1 VIYFY
6 GPDFANFCKG
16 FLPKPR
22 DDDDAPSPDL
32 RGQPTIQLPESH
44 DEKVAKLMS
53 DLNAALAAQK
63 GLDKDTANA
72 VRKMAGIPE
81 DQPLGLFDKVASILK
96 TKVLGDTTIDSSSS
110 VSSSLS
116 SPGSYSDYFD
126 SSPPVPSHPE
136 ASGSGT
142 SSVGSVTPIPSKHVS
157 AVQLAPPSPILPFA
171 DALIDPTSPR
181 SPVELE
187 SESITNQWCCLS
199 SRTAAGKAK
208 ASDLPPLDTEVSGK
222 WNTNISTFKTCFYS
236 GGTLPDT
243 EITKLLQDE
252 RFIAIK
258 LKHPDLFDPSKP
270 FCFNAKEW
278 YAFYEKNEVDS
289 DSNIESIIKYLQT
302 YLK

>member
-16 FLPKPR
+16 FLPKR
-22 DDDDAPSPDL
+22 DDDDGPSTDL
-32 RGQPTIQLPESH
+32 RGQPTTQLPESH

-63 GLDKDTANA
+63 GLDKDTAAA

-81 DQPLGLFDKVASILK
+81 DQPLGLLDKVKAVATNLK
-96 TKVLGDTTIDSSSS
+96 AKVVSDTTIDSSTS
-110 VSSSLS
+110 VSSSS
-116 SPGSYSDYFD
+116 SSSGSYSDYFV
-126 SSPPVPSHPE
+126 PPHPE

-142 SSVGSVTPIPSKHVS
+142 SSVGSATPI
-157 AVQLAPPSPILPFA
+157 APPSPILPFM
-171 DALIDPTSPR
+171 DPTSPR
-181 SPVELE
+181 SPIELE
-187 SESITNQWCCLS
+187 SESITNQWK
-199 SRTAAGKAK
+199 GKAK
-208 ASDLPPLDTEVSGK
+208 SFDLPPLDTEVSGK
-222 WNTNISTFKTCFYS
+222 WNTNISTFKTCFFS